1 MTKFDGTVRIS
12 GFITFASTCGID
24 LAVSGIVSS
33 VKFDNNKKIFIVEAS
48 SFVSMIMFTL
58 TDLE

>member
-33 VKFDNNKKIFIVEAS
+33 VKFDNNKKY
-48 SFVSMIMFTL
+48 L
-58 TDLE
+58 

>member
-12 GFITFASTCGID
+12 GFITFASTFGID

-33 VKFDNNKKIFIVEAS
+33 VKFDNNKKY
-48 SFVSMIMFTL
+48 L
-58 TDLE
+58 